1 MVELAQPKAA
11 VYVPASMLG
20 CVTEKE
26 TSVAVTASLC
36 WMVTRRRENSLM
48 TRELPWEPS
57 SPIEVTPSEYEK
69 QVVSWLEEAEGK
81 LAGFSVQHLEKLR
94 GGAGEYVIDAV
105 AKFKIFEGAE
115 IAVLVECKKLKRPVE
130 RDVVM
135 ILKGKMQ
142 DTGSHKGI
150 IFSTSGF
157 QRGAIEYA
165 AKQGIALIT
174 FVDGRHTYV
183 TRSAEEVPHAFLPAD
198 LPKYAGFWATPTDTG
213 FSVSTISTRGVDK
226 LKQWLTH

>member
-1 MVELAQPKAA
+1 
-11 VYVPASMLG
+11 
-20 CVTEKE
+20 
-26 TSVAVTASLC
+26 
-36 WMVTRRRENSLM
+36 M

-135 ILKGKMQ
+135 ILKSKMQ

-226 LKQWLTH
+226 FKQWLTH